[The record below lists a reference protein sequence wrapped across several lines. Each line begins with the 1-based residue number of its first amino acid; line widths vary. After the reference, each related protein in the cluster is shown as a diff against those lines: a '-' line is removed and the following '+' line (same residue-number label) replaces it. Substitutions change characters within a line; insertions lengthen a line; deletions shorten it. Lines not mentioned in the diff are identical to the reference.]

1 MALNSPRSIS
11 IRIAIFVAVL
21 VSGVL
26 AGILYALES
35 KFQIEII
42 AVVCVASFIITWL
55 ISSYHLEKFLY
66 KKVKLIY
73 KTIHNFKRADTKNLQ
88 IKMNEDVLEEV
99 SKDVQVWATDKL
111 GKIEQLE
118 SQENYRKE
126 FIGNLSHELK
136 TPVFNIQGFILTLL
150 DGALDDPEHNKTFL
164 KKAARSVDRMTALL
178 SDLDSIS
185 RIEEGMLDLTK
196 EKFDVVELVKDV
208 MDLLEDKS
216 KGNNVTLKL
225 KNSNQKPEFVIADK
239 ERISQVFTNLLV
251 NSIKYGTENGTTEV
265 RFYDMD
271 ENILIEVKD
280 DGMGMEEKHLARL
293 FERFYR
299 VDKSR
304 SRHIGG
310 SGLGLAIV
318 KHILE
323 AHDQNISVSSQP
335 KKGSTF
341 SFTLTKA

>member
-1 MALNSPRSIS
+1 
-11 IRIAIFVAVL
+11 
-21 VSGVL
+21 
-26 AGILYALES
+26 
-35 KFQIEII
+35 
-42 AVVCVASFIITWL
+42 
-55 ISSYHLEKFLY
+55 
-66 KKVKLIY
+66 
-73 KTIHNFKRADTKNLQ
+73 
-88 IKMNEDVLEEV
+88 
-99 SKDVQVWATDKL
+99 
-111 GKIEQLE
+111 
-118 SQENYRKE
+118 
-126 FIGNLSHELK
+126 
-136 TPVFNIQGFILTLL
+136 
-150 DGALDDPEHNKTFL
+150 
-164 KKAARSVDRMTALL
+164 MTALL

-299 VDKSR
+299 V
-304 SRHIGG
+304 
-310 SGLGLAIV
+310 
-318 KHILE
+318 
-323 AHDQNISVSSQP
+323 Q
-335 KKGSTF
+335 
-341 SFTLTKA
+341 